1 MKRTVLERYLLVTN
15 MTNCPSTWA
24 DESQCE
30 ISANVNFETAQLQRR
45 KRINPKITPHH
56 QADCSDEQLNNIMLC
71 RRTRRTLSL
80 RSIARAAQL
89 ASSSKVQ
96 LPAQPAPPQS
106 CSNQRRSASTTTT
119 TTTTSASNASP
130 KVIFSGIQ
138 PTGVPHLGN
147 YLGALSQWVA
157 LQEEATAASSSS
169 SNGTTTPPPTRLFF
183 SVVDLHAI
191 TLPQEAPQLRRW
203 RREML
208 AALLAVGLDPARSTI
223 FHQSS
228 VPAHAELMWVLSCT
242 ASMGYL
248 SRMTQWKSKMSLPD
262 DASALPGEEEGGSSS
277 SSKSAAALKLGL
289 FSYPVLQAADIL
301 VHRATHVPVGEDQRQ
316 HLEFAR
322 ECAAGFN
329 HTYGGGGG
337 RSSTVLVPPETI
349 VSPARRVMSL
359 TDPTK
364 KMSKSDANAASRVL
378 ITDSAAEIRKKVMR
392 AVTDSQSGFV
402 SYDTEGRPGV
412 SNLLEILAVLEGPRT
427 GWGRRRTPAEVAG
440 DFAVSQHP
448 LKALKERTAEVV
460 VAELRDVRER
470 YMELLGDSDGKEL
483 DEIEALGAEKAR
495 ASAEATM
502 KLVKEAVGF

>member
-1 MKRTVLERYLLVTN
+1 M
-15 MTNCPSTWA
+15 
-24 DESQCE
+24 SQCE
-30 ISANVNFETAQLQRR
+30 ISANVNFETAQPQRR
-45 KRINPKITPHH
+45 KRINPEITPHH
-56 QADCSDEQLNNIMLC
+56 QADCSDEQPNNIMLC

-80 RSIARAAQL
+80 RSIAQAGQL
-89 ASSSKVQ
+89 ALSSKVH
-96 LPAQPAPPQS
+96 PPTQPASPQRY
-106 CSNQRRSASTTTT
+106 SNQRRSASSTT
-119 TTTTSASNASP
+119 TTTTSANNASP

-169 SNGTTTPPPTRLFF
+169 SNGTTTTPPTRLFF

-248 SRMTQWKSKMSLPD
+248 SRMTQWKSKLSLPD
-262 DASALPGEEEGGSSS
+262 DASALPGDDEGGGGGSSG

-402 SYDTEGRPGV
+402 SYDTAARPGV
-412 SNLLEILAVLEGPRT
+412 SNLLEILAVLEGP
-427 GWGRRRTPAEVAG
+427 GMGGGRRTPAEVAG
-440 DFAVSQHP
+440 DFAGSQHP

>member
-1 MKRTVLERYLLVTN
+1 MKFRRTAPEPRDGSRNVPNKRYIIDPKIPSHCTL
-15 MTNCPSTWA
+15 NCSYEQFNNTMFCRRIRRILPLKSIT
-24 DESQCE
+24 Q
-30 ISANVNFETAQLQRR
+30 TAQV
-45 KRINPKITPHH
+45 T
-56 QADCSDEQLNNIMLC
+56 
-71 RRTRRTLSL
+71 
-80 RSIARAAQL
+80 
-89 ASSSKVQ
+89 
-96 LPAQPAPPQS
+96 S
-106 CSNQRRSASTTTT
+106 CSNVPPAQTPPSRSASHQRHSASTTT
-119 TTTTSASNASP
+119 SPSDANP

-157 LQEEATAASSSS
+157 LQEEATTAASSGS
-169 SNGTTTPPPTRLFF
+169 GDRPPTRLLF

-191 TLPQEAPQLRRW
+191 TLPQEAAQLRRW

-228 VPAHAELMWVLSCT
+228 VPQHAELMWVLSCT

-262 DASALPGEEEGGSSS
+262 DASALDDGHGGGGSG
-277 SSKSAAALKLGL
+277 KSAAALKLGL

-329 HTYGGGGG
+329 HTYGGGDAGG
-337 RSSTVLVPPETI
+337 KKTRSILIPPETI

-378 ITDSAAEIRKKVMR
+378 ITDSETDIRKKIMR

-402 SYDTEGRPGV
+402 SYDPAARPGV
-412 SNLLEILAVLEGPRT
+412 SNLLEILAILEEG
-427 GWGRRRTPAEVAG
+427 GGERRRTPDEVARG
-440 DFAVSQHP
+440 FEGSQHP
-448 LKALKERTAEVV
+448 LKALKERTADAV

-470 YMELLGDSDGKEL
+470 YVELMGNNDGRAL
-483 DEIEALGAEKAR
+483 DDLEALGAEKAR
-495 ASAEATM
+495 QSAEATM
-502 KLVKEAVGF
+502 KLVKDAVGF

>member
-1 MKRTVLERYLLVTN
+1 M
-15 MTNCPSTWA
+15 
-24 DESQCE
+24 SQCE
-30 ISANVNFETAQLQRR
+30 ISANVNFETAQPQRR
-45 KRINPKITPHH
+45 KRINPEITPHH
-56 QADCSDEQLNNIMLC
+56 QADCSDEQPNNIMLC

-80 RSIARAAQL
+80 RSIAQAGQL
-89 ASSSKVQ
+89 ALSSKVH
-96 LPAQPAPPQS
+96 PPTQPASPQRY
-106 CSNQRRSASTTTT
+106 SNQRRSASSTT
-119 TTTTSASNASP
+119 TTTTSANNASP

-169 SNGTTTPPPTRLFF
+169 NGTTTPPTRLFF

-191 TLPQEAPQLRRW
+191 TLPQEAAQLRSW

-262 DASALPGEEEGGSSS
+262 DASALPGEEEGGGGGSN
-277 SSKSAAALKLGL
+277 KSAAALKLGL

-329 HTYGGGGG
+329 HTYGGRGG
-337 RSSTVLVPPETI
+337 RSSSTVLVPPETI

-402 SYDTEGRPGV
+402 SYDTAGRPGV

-470 YMELLGDSDGKEL
+470 YMGLLGDSDGKEL

>member
-1 MKRTVLERYLLVTN
+1 M
-15 MTNCPSTWA
+15 
-24 DESQCE
+24 
-30 ISANVNFETAQLQRR
+30 
-45 KRINPKITPHH
+45 
-56 QADCSDEQLNNIMLC
+56 
-71 RRTRRTLSL
+71 
-80 RSIARAAQL
+80 
-89 ASSSKVQ
+89 
-96 LPAQPAPPQS
+96 
-106 CSNQRRSASTTTT
+106 
-119 TTTTSASNASP
+119 
-130 KVIFSGIQ
+130 IFSGIQ

-169 SNGTTTPPPTRLFF
+169 SNGTTTPPTTRLFF

-191 TLPQEAPQLRRW
+191 TLPQEASQLRRW

-262 DASALPGEEEGGSSS
+262 DASALPGDEEAGGGGG
-277 SSKSAAALKLGL
+277 KSAAALKLGL

-329 HTYGGGGG
+329 HTYGGGGD

-378 ITDSAAEIRKKVMR
+378 ITDSPGEIRKKVMR

-402 SYDTEGRPGV
+402 SYDPAARPGV
-412 SNLLEILAVLEGPRT
+412 SNLLEILAVLEEKGA
-427 GWGRRRTPAEVAG
+427 GGRRTPAEVAG
-440 DFAVSQHP
+440 DFAGSQHP

>member
-1 MKRTVLERYLLVTN
+1 
-15 MTNCPSTWA
+15 
-24 DESQCE
+24 
-30 ISANVNFETAQLQRR
+30 
-45 KRINPKITPHH
+45 
-56 QADCSDEQLNNIMLC
+56 MLC
-71 RRTRRTLSL
+71 RRTRRTLAL
-80 RSIARAAQL
+80 RSIARLGQV
-89 ASSSKVQ
+89 ASSIIHAHPPTR
-96 LPAQPAPPQS
+96 PASTPS
-106 CSNQRRSASTTTT
+106 CPHQRRTASTTNTAT
-119 TTTTSASNASP
+119 PSDARP

-157 LQEEATAASSSS
+157 LQEEVTAASSTGGGADASFS
-169 SNGTTTPPPTRLFF
+169 PPTRLLF

-191 TLPQEAPQLRRW
+191 TLPQDAGQLRRW

-208 AALLAVGLDPARSTI
+208 AALLAVGLDPSRSTI

-248 SRMTQWKSKMSLPD
+248 SRMTQWKSKLSLPE
-262 DASALPGEEEGGSSS
+262 DASALPGGDGGGRNSSA
-277 SSKSAAALKLGL
+277 AAALKLGL

-329 HTYGGGGG
+329 HTYGAG
-337 RSSTVLVPPETI
+337 VLVPPETI

-359 TDPTK
+359 ADPTK

-378 ITDSAAEIRKKVMR
+378 ITDAPGEIKKKIMR
-392 AVTDSQSGFV
+392 AVTDSQSSFV
-402 SYDTEGRPGV
+402 SYDPSARPGV
-412 SNLLEILAVLEGPRT
+412 SNLLEILAVLEEK
-427 GWGRRRTPAEVAG
+427 GRGRAPEEVAG
-440 DFAVSQHP
+440 DFAGSQHP
-448 LKALKERTAEVV
+448 LKALKERTADAVA
-460 VAELRDVRER
+460 AELRDVRER
-470 YMELLGDSDGKEL
+470 YLELLGGNDGRGL
-483 DEIEALGAEKAR
+483 DEIEAVGAERAR

-502 KLVKEAVGF
+502 KLVREAVGF

>member
-1 MKRTVLERYLLVTN
+1 MKSRRVVVYLNLET
-15 MTNCPSTWA
+15 T
-24 DESQCE
+24 E
-30 ISANVNFETAQLQRR
+30 AQHPQERR
-45 KRINPKITPHH
+45 LSPDITPHH
-56 QADCSDEQLNNIMLC
+56 RVDWLDEQLNNIMLC
-71 RRTRRTLSL
+71 RRTGRTLAP
-80 RSIARAAQL
+80 RSIARAAQVIPSRNVHPPTQP
-89 ASSSKVQ
+89 SS
-96 LPAQPAPPQS
+96 PQS
-106 CSNQRRSASTTTT
+106 HSHQRRTASTTCTT
-119 TTTTSASNASP
+119 TPPSGADP

-157 LQEEATAASSSS
+157 LQEEATAGGGA
-169 SNGTTTPPPTRLFF
+169 TRLLY

-191 TLPQEAPQLRRW
+191 TLPQDAVQLRRW

-248 SRMTQWKSKMSLPD
+248 SRMTQWKSKLSLPD
-262 DASALPGEEEGGSSS
+262 DASALPADDGNDSRGGGGGGGGGGNN
-277 SSKSAAALKLGL
+277 KAAAALKLGL

-329 HTYGGGGG
+329 HTYSGGGGAG
-337 RSSTVLVPPETI
+337 GARRILVPPETI

-378 ITDSAAEIRKKVMR
+378 ITDAAADIRRKVMR
-392 AVTDSQSGFV
+392 AVTDSQSGLV
-402 SYDTEGRPGV
+402 SYDPAARPGV
-412 SNLLEILAVLEGPRT
+412 SNLLEILAILEG
-427 GWGRRRTPAEVAG
+427 GGRAPAEVAG
-440 DFAVSQHP
+440 EFAGSQHP
-448 LKALKERTAEVV
+448 LKALEERTADAV

-470 YMELLGDSDGKEL
+470 YVELLGNNDGKDL
-483 DEIEALGAEKAR
+483 DDIEALGAEKAR
-495 ASAEATM
+495 ASADSTM
-502 KLVKEAVGF
+502 RLVKEAVGF